1 MVQNDSTP
9 ADETVSTALG
19 PGTGLRCVLGGI
31 LMGLANLVPGI
42 SGGTML
48 LAVGIYRA
56 MIEAIAGLAGAAFSY
71 HRAVAPMLWVLLA
84 LMIIEAMVVHLL
96 VALWHPWAALLL
108 SKLSLAL
115 VGWFILF
122 IRSLRR
128 HPVRV
133 DAEGLTW
140 PIGFLRGLTVPWR
153 QVAGLHVDWT
163 LAELRTAGLFNGALI
178 AHPNIV
184 VALDPPVQAG
194 RRSIRFLAHRLDE
207 PSAFAALFS
216 TWTKATLSGLSTSPE
231 AND

>member
-1 MVQNDSTP
+1 MRD
-9 ADETVSTALG
+9 G
-19 PGTGLRCVLGGI
+19 
-31 LMGLANLVPGI
+31 
-42 SGGTML
+42 
-48 LAVGIYRA
+48 
-56 MIEAIAGLAGAAFSY
+56 AGQGRDPAGAAFSY

-96 VALWHPWAALLL
+96 VALWHPWAALIL
-108 SKLSLAL
+108 SMLSLTL

-216 TWTKATLSGLSTSPE
+216 SWTKATRSGLSTSPE